1 MNRTLAQT
9 LSVVFHPLLIP
20 SYLFYLIL
28 YVLPS
33 SLVTFPLVSRWIV
46 QLIIFFS
53 TFLIPTLGTLAMV
66 KTGYIKSIMAEER
79 TERAL
84 PLLFTLV
91 CFAMT
96 SYMLYQEK
104 HFDQLFFLLMAV
116 ITLGV
121 FFTYIVSFFW
131 KISAHGVAIGGALG
145 LVILL
150 HTWLPE
156 QTSLYLVAGTV
167 FISGAV
173 LSARLA
179 LQAHTPW
186 QVYAGFALGFSLGA
200 GSGLLAL

>member
-1 MNRTLAQT
+1 MNRKLAQI
-9 LSVVFHPLLIP
+9 LSVAFHPLLVP

-28 YVLPS
+28 YVLPA

-53 TFLIPTLGTLAMV
+53 TFLVPALGTLAMV
-66 KTGYIKSIMAEER
+66 KTGYVKSLLAEER

-96 SYMLYQEK
+96 SYMFYQEK
-104 HFDQLFFLLMAV
+104 NFDQLFFLLMAV
-116 ITLGV
+116 ITV
-121 FFTYIVSFFW
+121 AVSFTYLISFFW
-131 KISAHGVAIGGALG
+131 KISAHSVAAGGALG
-145 LVILL
+145 LVVAL

-156 QTSLYLVAGTV
+156 GYSMYLIAAVVLTT
-167 FISGAV
+167 GAI

-179 LQAHTPW
+179 LDAHTPP
-186 QVYAGFALGFSLGA
+186 QVYAGFTLGLALGA
-200 GSGLLAL
+200 GSGSLI